1 MNHTLTSHNL
11 TLNLHL
17 YTKLPIEIYANYEFT
32 FFAMKDVDK
41 KDIIER

>member
-17 YTKLPIEIYANYEFT
+17 YTKLPIEIYANYEIHFLC
-32 FFAMKDVDK
+32 D
-41 KDIIER
+41 EGCG